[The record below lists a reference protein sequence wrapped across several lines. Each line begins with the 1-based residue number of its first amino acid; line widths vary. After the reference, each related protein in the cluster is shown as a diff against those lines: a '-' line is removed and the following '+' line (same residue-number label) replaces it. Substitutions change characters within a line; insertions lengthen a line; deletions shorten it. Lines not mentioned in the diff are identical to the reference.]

1 MINLRAKEVERA
13 SLLFQKRKDPEITEG
28 DDMFFDAKEFHTSNK
43 QIASIL
49 SVAGI
54 DSAAPKQ
61 STPSVNMENA
71 KWGDDEDEIDIDD
84 EILEAEAPETDQI
97 NTHGTQEGGDESS
110 DIFVPPSHGA
120 DPLSV
125 AVRKHPLIA
134 ALHVATGDF

>member
-43 QIASIL
+43 QIANIL

-84 EILEAEAPETDQI
+84 EMLEAEAPEVD
-97 NTHGTQEGGDESS
+97 
-110 DIFVPPSHGA
+110 
-120 DPLSV
+120 
-125 AVRKHPLIA
+125 
-134 ALHVATGDF
+134 